1 MQWSKELNN
10 HNDGDHVNNSSYCTT
25 WSTECGGNAD
35 GDENTNH
42 GSGQGGRDNIFD
54 EQWGQADDLERKPI
68 NFSWIDHRGRSF
80 EELRKEHE
88 RFTNVNKSVVQHTS
102 HTQRRQRGN
111 ACDHWWP
118 LYDCFVSGYAPSSCQ
133 KRFHYALSIAIL
145 GSDLSDTA
153 LCFLMI

>member
-1 MQWSKELNN
+1 MMGIMWIILHIVLLGPQSAEATQMAMKTPTMVLGKE
-10 HNDGDHVNNSSYCTT
+10 
-25 WSTECGGNAD
+25 A
-35 GDENTNH
+35 
-42 GSGQGGRDNIFD
+42 GSRDNIFD